1 MLPEKL
7 KLQTSRAT
15 AADFGNQENTKLEI
29 FHEQPCTSATHE
41 HHRCQPSP
49 YSQEQPLLRSWWLF
63 PTGFDI
69 SFKEDVFFAE
79 YASLLF
85 DFKVFIKFSKS
96 SKLLKNGKKMKDE
109 KMAQRDG
116 FGSCS

>member
-1 MLPEKL
+1 MSNLAPQPRTNTIGASL
-7 KLQTSRAT
+7 HHT
-15 AADFGNQENTKLEI
+15 AKSSLCCALGG
-29 FHEQPCTSATHE
+29 S
-41 HHRCQPSP
+41 
-49 YSQEQPLLRSWWLF
+49 F
-63 PTGFDI
+63 PPGFDI